1 MTSLV
6 SVIIPNFNYAQYLG
20 EAIESAL
27 GQTYSNLEAIVVDDG
42 STDNSQEILER
53 YADRVTIIQ
62 QSNSGV
68 CVARNRGVAESK
80 GEFIAFLDADDVWLP
95 SKIEKQVR
103 AFEESP
109 NAGIVHVGVIDID
122 DSGNQIQ
129 TKLNGMSGKVS
140 HEFLLWEK
148 PVILGG
154 GSGTM
159 ISRRVF
165 ENIGGFDSQLS
176 TSADWD
182 LYYRICRK
190 FEAAFVPEPLLYYRL
205 HGSNMHGNIS
215 GMENEMAIFLEKAFD
230 TDDPQVLA
238 LKNRAMSNY
247 HRTLSGSY
255 LHTGSYGRAI
265 THAVKSVMYRPASIG
280 YFAKTPLR
288 LLSRS

>member
-27 GQTYSNLEAIVVDDG
+27 GQTYSNLEVIVVDDG

-53 YADRVTIIQ
+53 YADRVTIIEQ
-62 QSNSGV
+62 RNSGV

-80 GEFIAFLDADDVWLP
+80 GEYIAFLDADDIWLP
-95 SKIEKQVR
+95 EKIEKQVK
-103 AFEESP
+103 AFAESP
-109 NAGIVHVGVIDID
+109 EVGIVHVGVIDID
-122 DSGNQIQ
+122 ESGADLQ
-129 TKLNGMSGKVS
+129 TKLNGLNGKIS
-140 HEFLLWEK
+140 HEFLIWER

-154 GSGTM
+154 GSGAM

-165 ENIGGFDSQLS
+165 ENVGGFDTQLS

-190 FEAAFVPEPLLYYRL
+190 YEAVFVSEPLLYYRL

-215 GMENEMAIFLEKAFD
+215 GMESEMAIFLEKAFD
-230 TDDPQVLA
+230 TDEADVLA
-238 LKNRAMSNY
+238 LKSQAMSNY

-255 LHTGSYGRAI
+255 LHAGLYGRAI
-265 THAVKSVMYRPASIG
+265 KHAAKAIMYRPSSIG
-280 YFAKTPLR
+280 YIAKTPLR